1 MTESVSVTPVLG
13 WVGKIGA
20 CLGHALLLGPR
31 TTLGTSEEEAE
42 VRL

>member
-1 MTESVSVTPVLG
+1 MTESVSVTPVLC
-13 WVGKIGA
+13 WVEKIA
-20 CLGHALLLGPR
+20 CLGHALLLGPT